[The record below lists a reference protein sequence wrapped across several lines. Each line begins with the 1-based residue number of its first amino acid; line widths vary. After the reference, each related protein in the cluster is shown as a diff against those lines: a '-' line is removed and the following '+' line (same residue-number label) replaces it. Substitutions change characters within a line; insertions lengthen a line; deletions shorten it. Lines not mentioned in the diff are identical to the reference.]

1 MNGSGVNGASSLGIA
16 MPAGDGDGTRPDP
29 HSVGHLEQTGPL
41 VRFHKVKKISRDL
54 CAIE

>member
-16 MPAGDGDGTRPDP
+16 LPAGDGDGTRPDP

-41 VRFHKVKKISRDL
+41 VRFHKVKKKFT
-54 CAIE
+54 